1 MTANAKA
8 DSKDLF
14 QYLALYDINSEDHEN
29 FVNFSNGAPGAE
41 SLAGINQLLDK
52 ATRILLADDAEERF
66 TFQYGPCKGDPV
78 FCREMAK
85 FLSSEYGHN
94 VSREDIMVTAGA
106 TQGLHLVATVMFN
119 KDTPVFMEDPTY
131 FLAVNII
138 REDFGMNI
146 KPGIRLFGDH
156 FGRNELCII
165 VPTDSEGIDTEK
177 LELMLVQH
185 KPASMA
191 GQKTPFWSMVYTIPT
206 FNNPKGYC
214 MSPERFKTL
223 IRLARKHDVLLFTE
237 DIYNILHY
245 DNSPVCPPRLMLYD
259 DRTDEDF
266 QGHVLSNCSFSKILA
281 PGLRLGWIE
290 ASPRIMK
297 YLEKSATA
305 WSGGAFNHYTS
316 KVIASALKEGLI
328 AEHMIKL
335 RKEYGERMDIACSS
349 LRKYLP
355 QDVKVDYPRGVFFIW
370 LELPPSVDTIL
381 LLKLAAEKYKTN
393 FIFGARGRRG
403 RWRARPYG
411 RRTYGSSRQAEVT
424 DYAQFGHKHEFKSQ
438 KKSSTTAPQAPN

>member
-1 MTANAKA
+1 
-8 DSKDLF
+8 
-14 QYLALYDINSEDHEN
+14 
-29 FVNFSNGAPGAE
+29 
-41 SLAGINQLLDK
+41 
-52 ATRILLADDAEERF
+52 
-66 TFQYGPCKGDPV
+66 
-78 FCREMAK
+78 
-85 FLSSEYGHN
+85 
-94 VSREDIMVTAGA
+94 MVTAGA

-146 KPGIRLFGDH
+146 KP
-156 FGRNELCII
+156 

-297 YLEKSATA
+297 YLEKRSA
-305 WSGGAFNHYTS
+305 W
-316 KVIASALKEGLI
+316 I
-328 AEHMIKL
+328 
-335 RKEYGERMDIACSS
+335 
-349 LRKYLP
+349 
-355 QDVKVDYPRGVFFIW
+355 
-370 LELPPSVDTIL
+370 
-381 LLKLAAEKYKTN
+381 
-393 FIFGARGRRG
+393 
-403 RWRARPYG
+403 
-411 RRTYGSSRQAEVT
+411 
-424 DYAQFGHKHEFKSQ
+424 
-438 KKSSTTAPQAPN
+438 

>member
-14 QYLALYDINSEDHEN
+14 QYLALYDENSEDHEN
-29 FVNFSNGAPGAE
+29 FVPFSMGAPGAE
-41 SLAGINQLLDK
+41 SLAGCNQLLDK
-52 ATRILLADDAEERF
+52 ATRILLSDDGEERF
-66 TFQYGPCKGDPV
+66 TFQYGPCKGYPG

-85 FLSSEYGHN
+85 FLSSEYGQT

-131 FLAVNII
+131 FIAVKIL

-146 KPGIRLFGDH
+146 IP
-156 FGRNELCII
+156 
-165 VPTDSEGIDTEK
+165 VPTDSEGINAEK
-177 LELMLVQH
+177 LESMLVQH
-185 KPASMA
+185 KPTSIA
-191 GQKTPFWSMVYTIPT
+191 GQKTPFWGMVYTIPT

-214 MSPERFKTL
+214 MSPERCRTL

-237 DIYNILHY
+237 DIYNMLHY
-245 DNSPVCPPRLMLYD
+245 DDSPVCPPRLMSYD
-259 DRTDEDF
+259 NHMDEDF
-266 QGHVLSNCSFSKILA
+266 QGHVLSNCTFSKILA

-290 ASPRIMK
+290 APPRIMK

-328 AEHMIKL
+328 AKHLNKL
-335 RKEYGERMDIACSS
+335 RKEYRERMDIACSS
-349 LRKYLP
+349 LRKHLP
-355 QDVKVDYPRGVFFIW
+355 QDVKVDYPKGGFFIW
-370 LELPPSVDTIL
+370 LELPPSVDTML
-381 LLKLAAEKYKTN
+381 LLKLAVEKYKIN
-393 FIFGARGRRG
+393 FIFGASTSPTGGCRNC
-403 RWRARPYG
+403 ARL
-411 RRTYGSSRQAEVT
+411 SISFC
-424 DYAQFGHKHEFKSQ
+424 D
-438 KKSSTTAPQAPN
+438 KKKIEKGIVAFCEALQEMMETSKGQ